1 MCPIVL
7 RLIMNMYTNQEI
19 YLKWNTVL
27 SSKCKTGNGVKQWGC
42 LSLSQFSVYLNNL
55 IVRLRNSNIE
65 SRYRSKYIGVFGYA
79 DDLSLLFL
87 SFSSMRKMLNVC
99 ERYANENRILF
110 NARFVGQLISLKS
123 ADFKAKYYTLVK

>member
-19 YLKWNTVL
+19 YVKWNTLL
-27 SSKCKTGNGVKQWGC
+27 SSKCKTSKGVKQGDC

-55 IVRLRNSNIE
+55 NVKLRNSNIG
-65 SRYRSKYIGVFGYA
+65 SRYRSKYMGVFGYT
-79 DDLSLLFL
+79 DDLRLLFP

-110 NARFVGQLISLKS
+110 NAS
-123 ADFKAKYYTLVK
+123 